1 VCIQL
6 WPRSITIMPDSE
18 KSRYKE
24 VKVPE
29 FKSTIP
35 QHMLAKLPEE
45 DRYLVEMVS
54 RMEQQNVWLTE
65 QAVTDNQDKIEIDQ
79 RLTRVENWKQALTS
93 RWAILVY
100 IASLVLPVILKSL
113 ADRFLK

>member
-1 VCIQL
+1 
-6 WPRSITIMPDSE
+6 MPDSE
-18 KSRYKE
+18 KSRYKDL
-24 VKVPE
+24 KVPE

-35 QHMLAKLPEE
+35 PHMLAKLPEE

-65 QAVTDNQDKIEIDQ
+65 QVVSDNQDKIEMDLRIS
-79 RLTRVENWKQALTS
+79 RVEGWKQTLTS
-93 RWAILVY
+93 RWAILAY
-100 IASLVLPVILKSL
+100 IASLALPVILKSL